1 MRSIKKHIYNPF
13 AIAAG
18 FCVVLILIFGVL
30 WILIPPPPKSIEM
43 ATGFPTGLYYQF
55 GERLKKELASEG
67 VNLEVKA
74 TGGTIDNLALLNDP
88 KSGVAYAMIQGG
100 VADIGK
106 YPNLVSIAGM
116 FYEPIWVW
124 YREGAFKNDGGQL
137 KILSQLKGKRV
148 SIGNEGSGTLALS
161 NALLKISG
169 ITAEEMQTQKYKPD
183 EAIEKFKSGEL
194 DAIFIVAAAEAPILT
209 MVCMRIA
216 TAFVTIAIA
225 IRKKGFGG
233 LGRKNLPS
241 LIFVGIAD
249 FAANAALGLAV
260 NIGPVAIS
268 MVLGALYPVFTVLLA
283 FFILHERLHKAQ
295 YIGGIAA
302 VIGVALISAF

>member
-1 MRSIKKHIYNPF
+1 
-13 AIAAG
+13 
-18 FCVVLILIFGVL
+18 
-30 WILIPPPPKSIEM
+30 M
-43 ATGFPTGLYYQF
+43 ASL
-55 GERLKKELASEG
+55 
-67 VNLEVKA
+67 
-74 TGGTIDNLALLNDP
+74 LALLSAALWGSSDFEGGRISKRYP
-88 KSGVAYAMIQGG
+88 AISVLGATQLISLVFGFALTIAVGETQVTAKIFFAGAAAGLLGYIGLICLYAGLSTGRMGVVSPISSLSVLIPMSVALIGGETMSTLTAIGCALAIVGGFLTSGPEFSQGVSLKPLLLAG
-100 VADIGK
+100 GAALGFGSALTFMAIG
-106 YPNLVSIAGM
+106 
-116 FYEPIWVW
+116 
-124 YREGAFKNDGGQL
+124 
-137 KILSQLKGKRV
+137 
-148 SIGNEGSGTLALS
+148 
-161 NALLKISG
+161 
-169 ITAEEMQTQKYKPD
+169 
-183 EAIEKFKSGEL
+183 
-194 DAIFIVAAAEAPILT
+194 AAEAPILT

-225 IRKKGFGG
+225 IRKRGFGG

>member
-1 MRSIKKHIYNPF
+1 
-13 AIAAG
+13 
-18 FCVVLILIFGVL
+18 
-30 WILIPPPPKSIEM
+30 M
-43 ATGFPTGLYYQF
+43 ASL
-55 GERLKKELASEG
+55 
-67 VNLEVKA
+67 
-74 TGGTIDNLALLNDP
+74 LALLSAALWGSSDFEGGRISKRYP
-88 KSGVAYAMIQGG
+88 AISVLGATQLISLVFGFALTIAVGETQVTAKIFFAGAAAGLLGYIGLICLYAGLSTGRMGVVSPISSLSVLIPMTVALIGGETMSTLTAIGCALAIVGGFLTSGPEFSQGVSLKPLLLAG
-100 VADIGK
+100 GAALGFGSALTFMAIG
-106 YPNLVSIAGM
+106 
-116 FYEPIWVW
+116 
-124 YREGAFKNDGGQL
+124 
-137 KILSQLKGKRV
+137 
-148 SIGNEGSGTLALS
+148 
-161 NALLKISG
+161 
-169 ITAEEMQTQKYKPD
+169 
-183 EAIEKFKSGEL
+183 
-194 DAIFIVAAAEAPILT
+194 AAEAPILT

-225 IRKKGFGG
+225 IRKRGFGG

>member
-1 MRSIKKHIYNPF
+1 
-13 AIAAG
+13 
-18 FCVVLILIFGVL
+18 
-30 WILIPPPPKSIEM
+30 M
-43 ATGFPTGLYYQF
+43 ASL
-55 GERLKKELASEG
+55 
-67 VNLEVKA
+67 
-74 TGGTIDNLALLNDP
+74 LALLSAALWGSSDFEGGRISKRYPAISVLGATQLISLVFGLALTIAVGETEVTP
-88 KSGVAYAMIQGG
+88 KIFLAGAAAGLFGYIGLICLYAGLSTGRMGVVSPISSLSVLIPMTVALIGGETMGTLTAIGCALAIIGGFLTSGPEFSQG
-100 VADIGK
+100 
-106 YPNLVSIAGM
+106 VSIKPLLLAT
-116 FYEPIWVW
+116 
-124 YREGAFKNDGGQL
+124 GAALGFGSAL
-137 KILSQLKGKRV
+137 TFMA
-148 SIGNEGSGTLALS
+148 IG
-161 NALLKISG
+161 
-169 ITAEEMQTQKYKPD
+169 
-183 EAIEKFKSGEL
+183 
-194 DAIFIVAAAEAPILT
+194 AAEAPILT

-241 LIFVGIAD
+241 LIFIGIAD

>member
-1 MRSIKKHIYNPF
+1 
-13 AIAAG
+13 
-18 FCVVLILIFGVL
+18 
-30 WILIPPPPKSIEM
+30 M
-43 ATGFPTGLYYQF
+43 ASL
-55 GERLKKELASEG
+55 
-67 VNLEVKA
+67 
-74 TGGTIDNLALLNDP
+74 LALLSAALWGSSDFE
-88 KSGVAYAMIQGG
+88 GG
-100 VADIGK
+100 RISK
-106 YPNLVSIAGM
+106 RYPAISVLGATQLISLVFG
-116 FYEPIWVW
+116 
-124 YREGAFKNDGGQL
+124 
-137 KILSQLKGKRV
+137 
-148 SIGNEGSGTLALS
+148 LALTIAVGETEVTPKIFLAGAAAGIFGYIGLICLYAGLS
-161 NALLKISG
+161 TGRMGVVSPISSLSVLIPMTVALIGGETMSTLTAIGCALAIIGGFLTSGPEFSQGVSLKPLLLATGAALGFGSAL
-169 ITAEEMQTQKYKPD
+169 TFM
-183 EAIEKFKSGEL
+183 AIG
-194 DAIFIVAAAEAPILT
+194 AAEAPILT

-241 LIFVGIAD
+241 LIFIGIAD

-295 YIGGIAA
+295 YIGSIAA

>member
-1 MRSIKKHIYNPF
+1 
-13 AIAAG
+13 
-18 FCVVLILIFGVL
+18 
-30 WILIPPPPKSIEM
+30 M
-43 ATGFPTGLYYQF
+43 ASL
-55 GERLKKELASEG
+55 
-67 VNLEVKA
+67 
-74 TGGTIDNLALLNDP
+74 LALLSAALWGSSDFE
-88 KSGVAYAMIQGG
+88 GG
-100 VADIGK
+100 RISK
-106 YPNLVSIAGM
+106 RYPAISVLGATQLISLVFGFALTIAVG
-116 FYEPIWVW
+116 ETQV
-124 YREGAFKNDGGQL
+124 
-137 KILSQLKGKRV
+137 
-148 SIGNEGSGTLALS
+148 
-161 NALLKISG
+161 
-169 ITAEEMQTQKYKPD
+169 TAEIFFAGAAAGLLGYIGLICLYAGLSTGRMGVVSPISSLSVLIPMTVALIGGETMSTLTAIGCALAIVGGFLTSGPEFSQGVSLKPLLLAGGAALGFGSALTFM
-183 EAIEKFKSGEL
+183 AIG
-194 DAIFIVAAAEAPILT
+194 AAEAPILT

>member
-1 MRSIKKHIYNPF
+1 
-13 AIAAG
+13 
-18 FCVVLILIFGVL
+18 
-30 WILIPPPPKSIEM
+30 M
-43 ATGFPTGLYYQF
+43 ASL
-55 GERLKKELASEG
+55 
-67 VNLEVKA
+67 
-74 TGGTIDNLALLNDP
+74 LALLSAALWGSSDFE
-88 KSGVAYAMIQGG
+88 GG
-100 VADIGK
+100 RISK
-106 YPNLVSIAGM
+106 RYPAISVLGATQLISLVFG
-116 FYEPIWVW
+116 
-124 YREGAFKNDGGQL
+124 
-137 KILSQLKGKRV
+137 
-148 SIGNEGSGTLALS
+148 LALTIAVGETEVTPKIFLAGAAAGLFGYIGLICLYAGLS
-161 NALLKISG
+161 TGRMGVVSPISSLSVLIPMTVALIGGETMSTLTAIGCALAIIGGFLTSGPEFSQGVSLKPLLLATGAALGFGSAL
-169 ITAEEMQTQKYKPD
+169 TFM
-183 EAIEKFKSGEL
+183 AIG
-194 DAIFIVAAAEAPILT
+194 AAEAPILT

-241 LIFVGIAD
+241 LIFVGMAD

>member
-1 MRSIKKHIYNPF
+1 LLSAALWGSSDFEGGRISKRYPAISVLGATQLISLVFGF
-13 AIAAG
+13 ALTIAVGETQVTAKIFFAGAAAG
-18 FCVVLILIFGVL
+18 LLGYIGLICLYAGLSTGRMGVVSPISSLSVLIPMTVALIGGETMSTLTAIGCALAIVGGFLTSGPEFSQGVSLKPLLLAGGAALGFGSAL
-30 WILIPPPPKSIEM
+30 TFM
-43 ATGFPTGLYYQF
+43 A
-55 GERLKKELASEG
+55 
-67 VNLEVKA
+67 
-74 TGGTIDNLALLNDP
+74 
-88 KSGVAYAMIQGG
+88 
-100 VADIGK
+100 IG
-106 YPNLVSIAGM
+106 
-116 FYEPIWVW
+116 
-124 YREGAFKNDGGQL
+124 
-137 KILSQLKGKRV
+137 
-148 SIGNEGSGTLALS
+148 
-161 NALLKISG
+161 
-169 ITAEEMQTQKYKPD
+169 
-183 EAIEKFKSGEL
+183 
-194 DAIFIVAAAEAPILT
+194 AAEAPILT

>member
-1 MRSIKKHIYNPF
+1 
-13 AIAAG
+13 
-18 FCVVLILIFGVL
+18 
-30 WILIPPPPKSIEM
+30 M
-43 ATGFPTGLYYQF
+43 ASL
-55 GERLKKELASEG
+55 
-67 VNLEVKA
+67 
-74 TGGTIDNLALLNDP
+74 LALLSAALWGSSDFE
-88 KSGVAYAMIQGG
+88 GG
-100 VADIGK
+100 RISK
-106 YPNLVSIAGM
+106 RYPAISVLGATQLISLVFG
-116 FYEPIWVW
+116 
-124 YREGAFKNDGGQL
+124 
-137 KILSQLKGKRV
+137 
-148 SIGNEGSGTLALS
+148 LALTIAVGETEVTPKIFLAGAAAGIFGYIGLICLYAGLS
-161 NALLKISG
+161 TGRMGVVSPISSLSVLIPMTVALIGGETMSTLTAIGCALAIIGGFLTSGPEFSQGVSLKPLLLATGAALGFGSAL
-169 ITAEEMQTQKYKPD
+169 TFM
-183 EAIEKFKSGEL
+183 AIG
-194 DAIFIVAAAEAPILT
+194 AAEAPILT

-241 LIFVGIAD
+241 LIFIGIAD

>member
-1 MRSIKKHIYNPF
+1 
-13 AIAAG
+13 
-18 FCVVLILIFGVL
+18 
-30 WILIPPPPKSIEM
+30 M
-43 ATGFPTGLYYQF
+43 ASL
-55 GERLKKELASEG
+55 
-67 VNLEVKA
+67 
-74 TGGTIDNLALLNDP
+74 LALLSAALWGSSDFE
-88 KSGVAYAMIQGG
+88 GG
-100 VADIGK
+100 RISK
-106 YPNLVSIAGM
+106 RYPAISVLGATQLISLVFG
-116 FYEPIWVW
+116 
-124 YREGAFKNDGGQL
+124 
-137 KILSQLKGKRV
+137 
-148 SIGNEGSGTLALS
+148 LALTIAVGETEVTPKIFLAGAAAGLFGYIGLICLYAGLS
-161 NALLKISG
+161 TGRMGVVSPISSLSVLIPMTVALIGGETMSTLTAIGCALAIIGGFLTSGPEFSQGVSLKPLLLATGAALGFGSAL
-169 ITAEEMQTQKYKPD
+169 TFM
-183 EAIEKFKSGEL
+183 AIG
-194 DAIFIVAAAEAPILT
+194 AAEAPILT

-241 LIFVGIAD
+241 LIFIGIAD
-249 FAANAALGLAV
+249 FAANAAVGLAV

>member
-1 MRSIKKHIYNPF
+1 
-13 AIAAG
+13 
-18 FCVVLILIFGVL
+18 
-30 WILIPPPPKSIEM
+30 M
-43 ATGFPTGLYYQF
+43 ASL
-55 GERLKKELASEG
+55 
-67 VNLEVKA
+67 
-74 TGGTIDNLALLNDP
+74 LALLSAALWGSSDFEGGRISKRYPAISVLGATQLISLVFGLALTIAVGETEVTP
-88 KSGVAYAMIQGG
+88 KIFLAGAAAGLFGYIGLICLYAGLSTGRMGVVSPISSLSVLIPMTVALIGGETMSTLTAIGCALAIIGGFLTSGPEFSQG
-100 VADIGK
+100 
-106 YPNLVSIAGM
+106 VSIKPLLLAT
-116 FYEPIWVW
+116 
-124 YREGAFKNDGGQL
+124 GAALGFGSAL
-137 KILSQLKGKRV
+137 TFMA
-148 SIGNEGSGTLALS
+148 IG
-161 NALLKISG
+161 
-169 ITAEEMQTQKYKPD
+169 
-183 EAIEKFKSGEL
+183 
-194 DAIFIVAAAEAPILT
+194 AAEAPILT

-233 LGRKNLPS
+233 LGPKNLPS
-241 LIFVGIAD
+241 LIFIGIAD

>member
-1 MRSIKKHIYNPF
+1 
-13 AIAAG
+13 
-18 FCVVLILIFGVL
+18 
-30 WILIPPPPKSIEM
+30 M
-43 ATGFPTGLYYQF
+43 ASL
-55 GERLKKELASEG
+55 
-67 VNLEVKA
+67 
-74 TGGTIDNLALLNDP
+74 LALLSAALWGSSDFEGGRISKRYPAISVLGATQLISLVFGLALTIAVGETEVTP
-88 KSGVAYAMIQGG
+88 KIFLAGAAAGLFGYIGLICLYAGLSTGRMGVVSPISSLSVLIPMTVALIGGETMSTLTAIGCALAIIGGFLTSGPEFSQG
-100 VADIGK
+100 
-106 YPNLVSIAGM
+106 VSIKPLLHAT
-116 FYEPIWVW
+116 
-124 YREGAFKNDGGQL
+124 GAALGFGSAL
-137 KILSQLKGKRV
+137 TFMA
-148 SIGNEGSGTLALS
+148 IG
-161 NALLKISG
+161 
-169 ITAEEMQTQKYKPD
+169 
-183 EAIEKFKSGEL
+183 
-194 DAIFIVAAAEAPILT
+194 AAEAPILT

-241 LIFVGIAD
+241 LIFIGIAD

>member
-1 MRSIKKHIYNPF
+1 
-13 AIAAG
+13 
-18 FCVVLILIFGVL
+18 
-30 WILIPPPPKSIEM
+30 M
-43 ATGFPTGLYYQF
+43 ASL
-55 GERLKKELASEG
+55 
-67 VNLEVKA
+67 
-74 TGGTIDNLALLNDP
+74 LALLSAALWGSSDFE
-88 KSGVAYAMIQGG
+88 GG
-100 VADIGK
+100 RISK
-106 YPNLVSIAGM
+106 RYPAISVLGATQLISLVFGLALTIAVG
-116 FYEPIWVW
+116 ETEVT
-124 YREGAFKNDGGQL
+124 L
-137 KILSQLKGKRV
+137 KIFLAGAAAGLFGYIGLICLYAGLSTGRMGVVSPISSLSVLIPMTVALIGGETMSTLTAIGCALAIIGGFLTSGPEFSQGVSLKPLLLATGAALGFG
-148 SIGNEGSGTLALS
+148 SALTFMAIG
-161 NALLKISG
+161 
-169 ITAEEMQTQKYKPD
+169 
-183 EAIEKFKSGEL
+183 
-194 DAIFIVAAAEAPILT
+194 AAEAPILT

-241 LIFVGIAD
+241 LIFIGIAD